1 MTINRL
7 QNQINKIDKEIA
19 NLENKR
25 SLEEKKVANN
35 EKKIT
40 GINISKKDSV
50 TTIKSKQRNINQY
63 RRLINNS
70 KSKIADLSKKIA
82 VVSKRRN
89 DTNLK
94 LQKAMVVD
102 NKRRD
107 TEVKNMYTKYA
118 QRIEEL
124 ENINVLSNTIRS
136 ETIKEDNV
144 EYDVFV
150 SHAWEDKEEFVDEFV
165 YELKLIGVDVWY
177 DETNTSWGSSLREE
191 IDKGLQSSKFGI
203 VILSP
208 DYIAENKY
216 WTKTELNGLFQM
228 DSINSGTLLPIWH
241 NLTKKQ
247 VLEYSPMI
255 ADKKAMTT
263 AQLTPK
269 EMANELFKL
278 IKSVQ

>member
-50 TTIKSKQRNINQY
+50 TAIKSKQRNINQY
-63 RRLINNS
+63 LRLINNS

-94 LQKAMVVD
+94 LQKAMLVD

-124 ENINVLSNTIRS
+124 ENINVLSNTIGS

-216 WTKTELNGLFQM
+216 WTKTELNGLFQI

-247 VLEYSPMI
+247 VLDYSPMI

-278 IKSVQ
+278 IKSVK